1 MAEHE
6 INLAIEQMRFGS
18 IVGGRTANYIAVNT
32 ALGGAITVPLIV
44 SQQQQKQALD
54 ESTDP
59 DTKSSTGS
67 GLSYLLLGLL
77 VSGFSMCM
85 AFGAM
90 SMIMLG

>member
-18 IVGGRTANYIAVNT
+18 IVSGRTANYIAMNT
-32 ALGGAITVPLIV
+32 ALGGAITVPLLV
-44 SQQQQKQALD
+44 SQQQKQAVD
-54 ESTDP
+54 EAADP
-59 DTKSSTGS
+59 DTESSSSS
-67 GLSYLLLGLL
+67 GFSYLLLGLL

-90 SMIMLG
+90 SMMMLS